1 MDNVNIDMQ
10 LIEKLIS
17 TELLD
22 KLKDEIR
29 RKVTEEIE
37 SDGKIYCKKVRD
49 YIYKSREKNRDRY
62 NTYMN
67 EYRKKK
73 RAELKESGEL
83 DKIKEQQLA
92 KQIEKMNRKLNDM
105 KVKNSE
111 QEAK

>member
-17 TELLD
+17 PEILD

-37 SDGKIYCKKVRD
+37 NDGKIYCKKVRD
-49 YIYKSREKNRDRY
+49 YIYKSRDKNKDKY
-62 NTYMN
+62 NQYMR
-67 EYRKKK
+67 EYKRKK
-73 RAELKESGEL
+73 REELQASGEL

-92 KQIEKMNRKLNDM
+92 KQIETLNKKLNDM